1 MIGEVRGAGEPPR
14 DRGVQGGRPPG
25 STEPVGR
32 IRFMDRQRVNLD
44 GFAIEDPELGLTA
57 LRSSHDPE
65 PSLVVADGRVVELD
79 GVPEAEFDS
88 IDTYIARHS
97 LDLTVAEEAMALSD
111 VAFARLLV
119 DPAVPRGEIIRLSAG
134 ATPAKLARVLALL
147 RPPELVMTMTKLR
160 ARRTPSNQAHVT
172 NRLDDPLL
180 LAADAATA
188 AAFGFREIETTVP
201 VLGDAPSN
209 AVACLIG
216 AAFGADGVLIQCS
229 VEEAMELELGMRGL
243 TSYAE
248 TVSLYGTEQVF
259 TDGDD
264 TPWSK
269 AFLTSAYASRGMKMR
284 VSSGAGAEVL
294 MAGAQ
299 GKSMLY
305 LEARCV
311 ALARAIGAQGVQN
324 GGIDGASVAAAVPGG
339 LRELM
344 AENVMVMMRNLE
356 SCSGNDALMSESDMR
371 RTSRTLP
378 IVLAGSDFA
387 FSGFGSIQR
396 YDNMFG
402 PSNFN
407 AEDIDDFLAMQRDWG
422 VDGGLR
428 TVDSARIGEL
438 RREAAQ
444 ACRAVYAHLGLADFS
459 DEHVELAV
467 DAAGSKDLG
476 ETDTLAVLGAAHAI
490 RQRGLTVVDIVAALD
505 ECGYFHEAERTMAFA
520 RARLSGDYLQTSAI
534 FDEHLQVLSLVT
546 DPNDYG
552 GPGTGYEPS
561 AERQREIDAIRQ
573 ARGVSDLRA
582 SQARFAVPLLAPVG
596 PARLGSSGQGPRD
609 VVIGVSPAVGRDV
622 WRCLSGLAVTDVLRE
637 MLAGLEEEGCVGR
650 VVRFNDSVD
659 LGRIGLA
666 AARLAGSG
674 IGIGLQGKGTALI
687 HRRDLAPLANLEL
700 YSVAPTVTP
709 ALYRLLGANAAR
721 HAKGGTPDPAR
732 NPYSDEAIE
741 ARYHTTVIALMELE
755 RRRMVPG
762 APPEELSLEGL
773 T

>member
-1 MIGEVRGAGEPPR
+1 MASQPTSGAERPGES
-14 DRGVQGGRPPG
+14 DRER
-25 STEPVGR
+25 PVGR
-32 IRFMDRQRVNLD
+32 VRFMDAQRVNLD
-44 GFAIEDPELGLTA
+44 GFAREEAGLGLVA
-57 LRSSHDPE
+57 LRSPHDPE
-65 PSLVVADGRVVELD
+65 PGVVVRDGRVVELD
-79 GVPEAEFDS
+79 GVPEASFDA
-88 IDTYIARHS
+88 IDTYIARHG
-97 LDLTVAEEAMALSD
+97 LDLTATAEAMGLSD
-111 VAFARLLV
+111 VEFARRLV
-119 DPAVPRGEIIRLSAG
+119 RPDVPRAEIVRLSAG
-134 ATPAKLARVLALL
+134 ASPAKLARVLALL
-147 RPPELVMTMTKLR
+147 RPAELGQAMTKLR

-180 LAADAATA
+180 LAADSATA

-201 VLGDAPSN
+201 VLADAPSN
-209 AVACLIG
+209 ALACLIG
-216 AAFGADGVLIQCS
+216 AAVGAQGVLMQCS
-229 VEEAMELELGMRGL
+229 VEEALELELGMRGL

-248 TVSLYGTEQVF
+248 TISLYGTEQVF
-259 TDGDD
+259 VDGDD

-294 MAGAQ
+294 MAGAE

-324 GGIDGASVAAAVPGG
+324 GGIDGASVAASVPRG

-344 AENVMVMMRNLE
+344 AENLMAMMRNLE

-378 IVLAGSDFA
+378 IVLAGSDFM

-428 TVDSARIGEL
+428 TVPAAQIGAV
-438 RREAAQ
+438 RRDGAQ
-444 ACRAVYAHLGLADFS
+444 ACRAVYHYLGLADFT
-459 DEHVELAV
+459 DDHLERAV

-476 ETDTLAVLGAAHAI
+476 ETDTLAVVSAAQAI
-490 RQRGLTVVDIVAALD
+490 REGGLSVLDVIAALD
-505 ECGYFHEAERTMAFA
+505 ETGYEAAAERIMAMT
-520 RARLSGDYLQTSAI
+520 RARLAGDYLQTSAI
-534 FDEHLQVLSLVT
+534 FDEELRVLSLVT
-546 DPNDYG
+546 DPNDYA

-561 AERQREIDAIRQ
+561 PERQREIDDIRQ
-573 ARGVSDLRA
+573 QRGVEDLRA
-582 SQARFAVPLLAPVG
+582 EQARFAAPLLTVTG
-596 PARLGSSGQGPRD
+596 PASPGQDPRD

-622 WRCLSGLAVTDVLRE
+622 WRCLSGITVPAVLAEL
-637 MLAGLEEEGCVGR
+637 LSGLEEEGCVGR
-650 VVRFNDSVD
+650 LVRFSDTVD

-700 YSVAPTVTP
+700 YSVAPTVTRE
-709 ALYRLLGANAAR
+709 LYRLLGANAAR
-721 HAKGGTPDPAR
+721 HARGSTPDPAR

-741 ARYHTTVIALMELE
+741 ARYHTNVIALMALE
-755 RRRMVPG
+755 RAWVRPG
-762 APPEELSLEGL
+762 SAAEELSQEGL
-773 T
+773 R

>member
-1 MIGEVRGAGEPPR
+1 MAGPATGDPGRVAGETTIR
-14 DRGVQGGRPPG
+14 SGKSVVKSGR
-25 STEPVGR
+25 E
-32 IRFMDRQRVNLD
+32 RFMDAQRVNLD
-44 GFAIEDPELGLTA
+44 GFAAPDPSLGLVA
-57 LRSSHDPE
+57 MDAPADPV
-65 PSLVVADGRVVELD
+65 PSLVVAGGVVVEMD
-79 GVPEAEFDS
+79 GVAEADFDS
-88 IDTYIARHS
+88 LDAFIARHG
-97 LDLTVAEEAMALSD
+97 LDLDVAAETMALTD
-111 VAFARLLV
+111 PEFARLLV
-119 DPAVPRGEIIRLSAG
+119 DPFTPRAEVIRLAAG

-147 RPPELVMTMTKLR
+147 RPAELTMAMTKLR

-188 AAFGFREIETTVP
+188 TAFGFREVETTVP
-201 VLGDAPSN
+201 VLADAPSN
-209 AVACLIG
+209 AVACLVG
-216 AAFGADGVLIQCS
+216 ATVAAPGVLIQCS
-229 VEEAMELELGMRGL
+229 VEEAAELELGMRGL

-248 TVSLYGTEQVF
+248 TVSLYGTEPVF

-299 GKSMLY
+299 AKSMLY
-305 LEARCV
+305 LESRCV

-324 GGIDGASVAAAVPGG
+324 GGIDGASVAAAVPSG

-344 AENVMVMMRNLE
+344 AENVMAMARNLE

-378 IVLAGSDFA
+378 IVLAGSDFV

-428 TVDSARIGEL
+428 TVAPGRLLSL

-444 ACRAVYAHLGLADFS
+444 VCADVYRYLGLADFS
-459 DEHVELAV
+459 HAELAA

-476 ETDTLAVLGAAHAI
+476 ETDTLAVLGAAQAI
-490 RQRGLTVVDIVAALD
+490 RHRGLTVVDIVTALD
-505 ECGYFHEAERTMAFA
+505 ECGYPEYAERALAFV
-520 RARLSGDYLQTSAI
+520 RARLAGDYLQTSAI
-534 FDEHLQVLSLVT
+534 FDEQLSVLSLVT
-546 DPNDYG
+546 DPNDYA
-552 GPGTGYEPS
+552 GPGTGYVPPP
-561 AERQREIDAIRQ
+561 ARQAEIDAIRQ
-573 ARGVSDLRA
+573 VRGVEDLRR
-582 SQARFAVPLLAPVG
+582 SQSLMALPGLLRPVG
-596 PARLGSSGQGPRD
+596 AASAGTSPRD
-609 VVIGVSPAVGRDV
+609 VVIGVSPALGADV
-622 WRCLSGLAVTDVLRE
+622 WQCLSGLSVADVLRE

-650 VVRFNDSVD
+650 VVRFPATVD
-659 LGRIGLA
+659 LGQIGLR
-666 AARLAGSG
+666 AARLSGSG

-700 YSVAPTVTP
+700 YSVAPSVTLE
-709 ALYRLLGANAAR
+709 LYRLLGANAAR
-721 HAKGGTPDPAR
+721 HAKGATPDPAR

-755 RRRMVPG
+755 RARVLPG
-762 APPEELSLEGL
+762 APAVELSLEGL
-773 T
+773 L

>member
-1 MIGEVRGAGEPPR
+1 MNAP
-14 DRGVQGGRPPG
+14 GGSER
-25 STEPVGR
+25 VGR

-44 GFAIEDPELGLTA
+44 GFAVEDAELGLTA
-57 LRSSHDPE
+57 LRSPHDPE
-65 PSLVVADGRVVELD
+65 PGLVITSGRVAELD
-79 GVPEAEFDS
+79 GVPEPGFDS
-88 IDTYIARHS
+88 IDTYIARHG
-97 LDLTVAEEAMALSD
+97 LDLSVAPEVMALSD

-119 DPAVPRGEIIRLSAG
+119 DPAVPRHEIVRLSAG
-134 ATPAKLARVLALL
+134 ATPAKLARVLAKL
-147 RPPELVMTMTKLR
+147 RPPELVMAMTKLR

-299 GKSMLY
+299 GCSMLY

-378 IVLAGSDFA
+378 IVLAGSDFV

-428 TVDSARIGEL
+428 TVSPARIAEL

-444 ACRAVYAHLGLADFS
+444 ACRAVYAHLGLADFT

-505 ECGYFHEAERTMAFA
+505 ECGYFHEAERTVAFA

-534 FDEHLQVLSLVT
+534 FDEHLAVLSLVT
-546 DPNDYG
+546 DPNDYL

-561 AERQREIDAIRQ
+561 PERQREIDAIRQ
-573 ARGVSDLRA
+573 ARGVADLRA
-582 SQARFAVPLLAPVG
+582 EQARFAVPLLSSAG
-596 PARLGSSGQGPRD
+596 PARPGSSGQGPRD

-637 MLAGLEEEGCVGR
+637 MLAGLEEEGCAGR

-700 YSVAPTVTP
+700 YSVAPTVT
-709 ALYRLLGANAAR
+709 ASLYRLLGANAAR

-755 RRRMVPG
+755 RRRMSPG
-762 APPEELSLEGL
+762 AQPEELSLEGL
-773 T
+773 L

>member
-1 MIGEVRGAGEPPR
+1 M
-14 DRGVQGGRPPG
+14 
-25 STEPVGR
+25 
-32 IRFMDRQRVNLD
+32 
-44 GFAIEDPELGLTA
+44 
-57 LRSSHDPE
+57 
-65 PSLVVADGRVVELD
+65 
-79 GVPEAEFDS
+79 
-88 IDTYIARHS
+88 
-97 LDLTVAEEAMALSD
+97 
-111 VAFARLLV
+111 
-119 DPAVPRGEIIRLSAG
+119 
-134 ATPAKLARVLALL
+134 
-147 RPPELVMTMTKLR
+147 
-160 ARRTPSNQAHVT
+160 
-172 NRLDDPLL
+172 
-180 LAADAATA
+180 
-188 AAFGFREIETTVP
+188 
-201 VLGDAPSN
+201 
-209 AVACLIG
+209 
-216 AAFGADGVLIQCS
+216 
-229 VEEAMELELGMRGL
+229 
-243 TSYAE
+243 
-248 TVSLYGTEQVF
+248 SLYGTEQVF

-294 MAGAQ
+294 MAGARGQ
-299 GKSMLY
+299 SMLY

-324 GGIDGASVAAAVPGG
+324 GGIDGASVAAAVPSG

-422 VDGGLR
+422 IDGGLR
-428 TVDSARIGEL
+428 TVAPARIGEL

-444 ACRAVYAHLGLADFS
+444 ACRAVYAHLGLADFTDS
-459 DEHVELAV
+459 HVDLAT

-476 ETDTLAVLGAAHAI
+476 ETDTLAVLSAAHAI

-505 ECGYFHEAERTMAFA
+505 ECGYFEAAERAVAFV

-534 FDEHLQVLSLVT
+534 FDEQLGVLSLVT

-552 GPGTGYEPS
+552 PGVG
-561 AERQREIDAIRQ
+561 A
-573 ARGVSDLRA
+573 ARPGL
-582 SQARFAVPLLAPVG
+582 
-596 PARLGSSGQGPRD
+596 GPRD

-622 WRCLSGLAVTDVLRE
+622 WQCLSGLAITEVLRE
-637 MLAGLEEEGCVGR
+637 MLAGLEEEGCAGR

-700 YSVAPTVTP
+700 YSVAPSVTLE
-709 ALYRLLGANAAR
+709 LYRLLGANAAR

-755 RRRMVPG
+755 RRRMDAA

-773 T
+773 K

>member
-1 MIGEVRGAGEPPR
+1 MAVPA
-14 DRGVQGGRPPG
+14 DQ
-25 STEPVGR
+25 PVGR
-32 IRFMDRQRVNLD
+32 IRFMDQQRVNLD
-44 GFAIEDPELGLTA
+44 GFAVEDPGLGLVA
-57 LRSSHDPE
+57 LRSPGDPA
-65 PSLVVADGRVVELD
+65 PGLVISAGRVTELD
-79 GVPEAEFDS
+79 GVAEPDFDS
-88 IDTYIARHS
+88 IDSYIARHG
-97 LDLTVAEEAMALSD
+97 LDLTVAGEAMGLPDAE
-111 VAFARLLV
+111 FARRV
-119 DPAVPRGEIIRLSAG
+119 VSPDVPRAEIIRLSAG

-147 RPPELVMTMTKLR
+147 RPAELGLAMTKLR
-160 ARRTPSNQAHVT
+160 GRRTPSNQAHVT

-180 LAADAATA
+180 LAADSATA
-188 AAFGFREIETTVP
+188 AAFGFREVETTVP
-201 VLGDAPSN
+201 VLADAPSN

-216 AAFGADGVLIQCS
+216 ASVASPGVLIQCS
-229 VEEAMELELGMRGL
+229 VEEALELELGMRGL

-248 TVSLYGTEQVF
+248 TISLYGTEQVF

-294 MAGAQ
+294 MAGAEE
-299 GKSMLY
+299 KSMLY

-324 GGIDGASVAAAVPGG
+324 GGIDGASVAASVPGG

-344 AENVMVMMRNLE
+344 AENLMAMMRNLE

-378 IVLAGSDFA
+378 IVLAGSDFV

-428 TVDSARIGEL
+428 TVPAGRIGAL
-438 RREAAQ
+438 RREAAE
-444 ACRAVYAHLGLADFS
+444 ACRAVYRQLGLADFT
-459 DEHVELAV
+459 DEHVERAV

-476 ETDTLAVLGAAHAI
+476 ETDTLAVVGAAHAI
-490 RQRGLTVVDIVAALD
+490 REGGLTVVNVVAALD
-505 ECGYFHEAERTMAFA
+505 ETGYEDAAEKIMEMT
-520 RARLSGDYLQTSAI
+520 RARLSGDYLQTAAI
-534 FDEHLQVLSLVT
+534 FDESLRVLSLVT
-546 DPNDYG
+546 DPNDYA
-552 GPGTGYEPS
+552 GPGSGYEPGP
-561 AERQREIDAIRQ
+561 ARQAEIDAIRQ
-573 ARGVSDLRA
+573 ARGVADLRA
-582 SQARFAVPLLAPVG
+582 EQAAAAAEGLLG
-596 PARLGSSGQGPRD
+596 PAGPAAGGQDPRD

-622 WRCLSGLAVTDVLRE
+622 WRSLSGLTVPQVLSE
-637 MLAGLEEEGCVGR
+637 LLAGLEEEGCTGR
-650 VVRFNDSVD
+650 VVRFSDTVD

-666 AARLAGSG
+666 AAKLAGSG

-700 YSVAPTVTP
+700 YSVAPSVTP
-709 ALYRLLGANAAR
+709 ELYRLLGANAAR

-741 ARYHTTVIALMELE
+741 ARYHTTVIALMALE
-755 RRRMVPG
+755 RAWVRPG
-762 APPEELSLEGL
+762 APAEELSRKGL
-773 T
+773 Q

>member
-1 MIGEVRGAGEPPR
+1 MDARLPPEGGTPRSSLRTPPQETIGRV
-14 DRGVQGGRPPG
+14 
-25 STEPVGR
+25 
-32 IRFMDRQRVNLD
+32 RFMDAQRVNLD
-44 GFAIEDPELGLTA
+44 GFAAPDPRLGLIA
-57 LRSSHDPE
+57 MSAPGDPA
-65 PSLVVADGRVVELD
+65 PSLVITEGRVTELD
-79 GVPEAEFDS
+79 GRAEADFDS
-88 IDTYIARHS
+88 IDEFIARHG
-97 LDLTVAEEAMALSD
+97 LDLAAAGEAMALD
-111 VAFARLLV
+111 DIALARLMV
-119 DPAVPRGEIIRLSAG
+119 DPFTPRAEVIRLTAG
-134 ATPAKLARVLALL
+134 VTPAKLARVLALL
-147 RPPELVMTMTKLR
+147 APAELTMAMTKLR

-188 AAFGFREIETTVP
+188 AAFGFREVETTVP
-201 VLGDAPSN
+201 VLADAPSN

-216 AAFGADGVLIQCS
+216 ATVASPGVLIQCS
-229 VEEAMELELGMRGL
+229 VEEAAELELGMRGL

-269 AFLTSAYASRGMKMR
+269 AFLASAYASRGMKMR

-294 MAGAQ
+294 MAGAE

-305 LEARCV
+305 LESRCV

-324 GGIDGASVAAAVPGG
+324 GGIDGASVAASVPSG

-344 AENVMVMMRNLE
+344 AENVMVMARGLE

-378 IVLAGSDFA
+378 IVLAGSDFV

-422 VDGGLR
+422 IDGGLR
-428 TVDSARIGEL
+428 TVSPARLAEL

-444 ACRAVYAHLGLADFS
+444 ACADVYRYLGLADFT
-459 DEHVELAV
+459 HVDLAA

-476 ETDTLAVLGAAHAI
+476 EVDTLAILGAAQAI
-490 RQRGLTVVDIVAALD
+490 AQRGLTAVDIVAALD
-505 ECGYFHEAERTMAFA
+505 ECGYPDYAERSLAFV
-520 RARLSGDYLQTSAI
+520 RARLAGDYLQTSAI
-534 FDEHLQVLSLVT
+534 FDEQLNVLSLVT
-546 DPNDYG
+546 DPNDYA
-552 GPGTGYEPS
+552 GPGTGYAP
-561 AERQREIDAIRQ
+561 APARQAEIDAIRQ
-573 ARGVSDLRA
+573 VRGVEDLRA
-582 SQARFAVPLLAPVG
+582 AQARSGARQRQATPGLLAPLG
-596 PARLGSSGQGPRD
+596 PAGPGTDPRD
-609 VVIGVSPAVGRDV
+609 VVIGVSPALALDV
-622 WRCLSGLAVTDVLRE
+622 WECLSGQPVRDVVAE
-637 MLAGLEEEGCVGR
+637 ILAGLEEEGCTAR
-650 VVRFNDSVD
+650 VVRFPATVD
-659 LGRIGLA
+659 LGQIGLL
-666 AARLAGSG
+666 AARLSGSG

-700 YSVAPTVTP
+700 YSVAPSVTP
-709 ALYRLLGANAAR
+709 QLYRLLGANAAR
-721 HAKGGTPDPAR
+721 HAKGATPDPAR

-755 RRRMVPG
+755 RARVLPG
-762 APPEELSLEGL
+762 AAPVELSLEGFR
-773 T
+773 

>member
-1 MIGEVRGAGEPPR
+1 
-14 DRGVQGGRPPG
+14 
-25 STEPVGR
+25 
-32 IRFMDRQRVNLD
+32 MDAQRVNLD
-44 GFAIEDPELGLTA
+44 GFAVPDPALGLVA
-57 LRSSHDPE
+57 MDAPADP
-65 PSLVVADGRVVELD
+65 PPGLVIADGRVVEMD
-79 GVPEAEFDS
+79 GVTEADFDS
-88 IDTYIARHS
+88 IDAFIARHG
-97 LDLTVAEEAMALSD
+97 LDLDVAAETMALTD
-111 VAFARLLV
+111 TDFARLFV
-119 DPAVPRGEIIRLSAG
+119 DTCTPRAEVIRLAAG

-147 RPPELVMTMTKLR
+147 RPAELTIAMTKLR

-188 AAFGFREIETTVP
+188 AAFGFREVETTVP
-201 VLGDAPSN
+201 VLADAPSN

-216 AAFGADGVLIQCS
+216 ATVAAPGVLIQCS
-229 VEEAMELELGMRGL
+229 VEEAAELELGMRGL

-294 MAGAQ
+294 MAGAEA
-299 GKSMLY
+299 KSMLY
-305 LEARCV
+305 LESRCV

-324 GGIDGASVAAAVPGG
+324 GGIDGASVAAAVPSG

-344 AENVMVMMRNLE
+344 AENVMVMARNLE

-378 IVLAGSDFA
+378 IVLAGSDFV

-428 TVDSARIGEL
+428 TVPPGRLLDL

-444 ACRAVYAHLGLADFS
+444 VCADVYRYLGLADFS
-459 DEHVELAV
+459 HVGLAA

-476 ETDTLAVLGAAHAI
+476 ETDTLAVLGAAQAI
-490 RQRGLTVVDIVAALD
+490 RHRGLTVVDIVTALD
-505 ECGYFHEAERTMAFA
+505 ECGYPEYAMRTLAFV
-520 RARLSGDYLQTSAI
+520 RARLAGDYLQTSAI
-534 FDEHLQVLSLVT
+534 FDEQLSVLSLIT
-546 DPNDYG
+546 DPNDYA
-552 GPGTGYEPS
+552 GPGTGYVPPP
-561 AERQREIDAIRQ
+561 ARQAEIDAIRQ
-573 ARGVSDLRA
+573 VRGVEDLRR
-582 SQARFAVPLLAPVG
+582 SQSALAVPGLFRPVG
-596 PARLGSSGQGPRD
+596 AASAGTSPRD
-609 VVIGVSPAVGRDV
+609 VVIGVSPALGVDV
-622 WRCLSGLAVTDVLRE
+622 WQCLSGASVADVLRE
-637 MLAGLEEEGCVGR
+637 VLAGLEEEGCAGR
-650 VVRFNDSVD
+650 VVRFPATVD
-659 LGRIGLA
+659 LGQIGLA
-666 AARLAGSG
+666 AARLSGSG
-674 IGIGLQGKGTALI
+674 IAIGLQGKGTALI

-700 YSVAPTVTP
+700 YSVAPSVTLD
-709 ALYRLLGANAAR
+709 LYRLLGANAAR
-721 HAKGGTPDPAR
+721 HAKGATPDPAR

-755 RRRMVPG
+755 RARVVPG
-762 APPEELSLEGL
+762 AAPVELSLDGL
-773 T
+773 L

>member
-1 MIGEVRGAGEPPR
+1 MMEPI
-14 DRGVQGGRPPG
+14 
-25 STEPVGR
+25 GR

-44 GFAIEDPELGLTA
+44 GFAVENAELGLVA
-57 LRSSHDPE
+57 LRSPYDPE
-65 PSLVVADGRVVELD
+65 PSVTIAGGRITELD
-79 GVPEAEFDS
+79 GVPEADFDS
-88 IDTYIARHS
+88 IDTFIARHGI
-97 LDLTVAEEAMALSD
+97 DVPAAAEAMALPD
-111 VAFARLLV
+111 VAFARLLT
-119 DPAVPRGEIIRLSAG
+119 DPAVPRSEIIRLSAG
-134 ATPAKLARVLALL
+134 ATPAKLARVLAVLK
-147 RPPELVMTMTKLR
+147 PHELGMAMAKLR
-160 ARRTPSNQAHVT
+160 SRRTPSNQAHVT

-216 AAFGADGVLIQCS
+216 AAVASQGVLIQCS
-229 VEEAMELELGMRGL
+229 VEEAAELELGMRGL

-269 AFLTSAYASRGMKMR
+269 AFLTAAYASRGMKMR

-294 MAGAQ
+294 MAGAER
-299 GKSMLY
+299 KSMLY

-311 ALARAIGAQGVQN
+311 ALARAVGAQGVQN
-324 GGIDGASVAAAVPGG
+324 GGIDGASVAASVPGG

-422 VDGGLR
+422 IDGGLR
-428 TVDSARIGEL
+428 TVPPDRLAGL

-444 ACRAVYAHLGLADFS
+444 ACRAVYGYLGLADFTDS
-459 DEHVELAV
+459 HVELAV

-476 ETDTLAVLGAAHAI
+476 ETGTLAVLAAAHAI
-490 RQRGLTVVDIVAALD
+490 RQRGLTVVDIVTALD
-505 ECGYFHEAERTMAFA
+505 ECGYPELAGRTVAFLQ
-520 RARLSGDYLQTSAI
+520 ARLTGDYLQTSAI
-534 FDEHLQVLSLVT
+534 FDEQLAVLSLVT
-546 DPNDYG
+546 DPNDYA

-561 AERQREIDAIRQ
+561 PACRREIDAIRQ
-573 ARGVSDLRA
+573 ARGVEDLRA
-582 SQARFAVPLLAPVG
+582 SQARHAAPGRLRAAG
-596 PARLGSSGQGPRD
+596 PAAPGSDPRD
-609 VVIGVSPAVGRDV
+609 VVVGVSPAVGRDV
-622 WRCLSGLAVTDVLRE
+622 WRCLSGLAVADVLRE
-637 MLAGLEEEGCVGR
+637 ILAGLEEEGCTGR
-650 VVRFNDSVD
+650 IVRFGDTVD
-659 LGRIGLA
+659 LGQIGLA
-666 AARLAGSG
+666 AARLSGSG

-687 HRRDLAPLANLEL
+687 HRRGLAPLANLEL
-700 YSVAPTVTP
+700 YSVAPTIT
-709 ALYRLLGANAAR
+709 AELYRLLGANAAR

-755 RRRMVPG
+755 RRRVDTAAG
-762 APPEELSLEGL
+762 PETLELS
-773 T
+773 

>member
-1 MIGEVRGAGEPPR
+1 
-14 DRGVQGGRPPG
+14 
-25 STEPVGR
+25 
-32 IRFMDRQRVNLD
+32 MDAQRVNLD
-44 GFAIEDPELGLTA
+44 GFAAPDPKLGLVA
-57 LRSSHDPE
+57 MASPGDPV
-65 PSLVVADGRVVELD
+65 PGITIVDGRVTGLD
-79 GVPEAEFDS
+79 GRAEQDFDS
-88 IDTYIARHS
+88 IDAFIARHG
-97 LDLTVAEEAMALSD
+97 LDLATAQEANALDD
-111 VAFARLLV
+111 VQFARLLV
-119 DPAVPRGEIIRLSAG
+119 DPFTPRAEVVRLSGG
-134 ATPAKLARVLALL
+134 ATPAKLARVLAILT
-147 RPPELVMTMTKLR
+147 PAELTMAMTKLR

-201 VLGDAPSN
+201 VLADAPSN

-216 AAFGADGVLIQCS
+216 ATVASPGVLIQCS
-229 VEEAMELELGMRGL
+229 VEEAAELELGMRGL

-294 MAGAQ
+294 MAGAE

-305 LEARCV
+305 LESRCV

-324 GGIDGASVAAAVPGG
+324 GGIDGASVAASVPSG

-344 AENVMVMMRNLE
+344 AENVMVMARGLE

-422 VDGGLR
+422 IDGALR
-428 TVDSARIGEL
+428 TVQPARLYAL

-444 ACRAVYAHLGLADFS
+444 ACADVYRYLGLADLS
-459 DEHVELAV
+459 HVELAA

-476 ETDTLAVLGAAHAI
+476 DTDTLAVLTAAHAI
-490 RQRGLTVVDIVAALD
+490 RQRGLTVLDIVAALD
-505 ECGYFHEAERTMAFA
+505 ECGYPEYCERALQFA
-520 RARLSGDYLQTSAI
+520 AARLAGDYLQTSAI
-534 FDEHLQVLSLVT
+534 FDERLTVLSAVT
-546 DPNDYG
+546 DPNDYA
-552 GPGTGYEPS
+552 GPGTGYAPTP
-561 AERQREIDAIRQ
+561 ARQAEIDAIRQ
-573 ARGVSDLRA
+573 VRTIDGLRA
-582 SQARFAVPLLAPVG
+582 EQAAHGERAQRATRARARPAAPGTAREPEVTPLLLAPRG
-596 PARLGSSGQGPRD
+596 PAVVGSDPRD
-609 VVIGVSPAVGRDV
+609 VVVGVSPALAVDV
-622 WRCLSGLAVTDVLRE
+622 WQCLSGLLVTDALNE
-637 MLAGLEEEGCVGR
+637 ILAGLEEEGCNGR
-650 VVRFNDSVD
+650 IVRFASTVD
-659 LGRIGLA
+659 LGQIGLQS
-666 AARLAGSG
+666 ARLSGSG
-674 IGIGLQGKGTALI
+674 IGIGLQAKGTALI

-700 YSVAPTVTP
+700 YSVAPSVTLE
-709 ALYRLLGANAAR
+709 LYRLLGANAAR
-721 HAKGGTPDPAR
+721 HAKGATPDPAR

-755 RRRMVPG
+755 RARVVPG
-762 APPEELSLEGL
+762 AAPEELSLEGL
-773 T
+773 R

>member
-1 MIGEVRGAGEPPR
+1 MN
-14 DRGVQGGRPPG
+14 
-25 STEPVGR
+25 TPVGR
-32 IRFMDRQRVNLD
+32 IRFMDQQRVNLD
-44 GFAIEDPELGLTA
+44 GFAIEDPDLGLAA
-57 LRSSHDPE
+57 LRSPHDPE

-88 IDTYIARHS
+88 IDAYIARHG

-147 RPPELVMTMTKLR
+147 RPPELVMAMTKLR

-428 TVDSARIGEL
+428 TVDAARIGEL

-444 ACRAVYAHLGLADFS
+444 ACRAVYAHLGLADFT

-505 ECGYFHEAERTMAFA
+505 ECGYSSEAERTMAFA

-561 AERQREIDAIRQ
+561 PERQREIDTIRQ

-596 PARLGSSGQGPRD
+596 SARPGSSGQGPRD

>member
-1 MIGEVRGAGEPPR
+1 MSSELNS
-14 DRGVQGGRPPG
+14 DQ
-25 STEPVGR
+25 PVGR

-44 GFAIEDPELGLTA
+44 GFAVEDVGLGLIA
-57 LRSSHDPE
+57 LRSPDDPE
-65 PSLVVADGRVVELD
+65 PGLVISGGRVVEMD
-79 GVPEAEFDS
+79 GVAEGDFDS
-88 IDTYIARHS
+88 IDSYIARHG
-97 LDLTVAEEAMALSD
+97 LDLASATEAMALSD
-111 VAFARLLV
+111 VQFARLAV
-119 DPAVPRGEIIRLSAG
+119 DPDVPRAEVIRLSAG

-147 RPPELVMTMTKLR
+147 TPPELGLAMAKLR

-180 LAADAATA
+180 LAADSATA

-201 VLGDAPSN
+201 VLADAPSN

-216 AAFGADGVLIQCS
+216 AAVGAQGVLIQCS
-229 VEEAMELELGMRGL
+229 VEEALELELGMRGL

-294 MAGAQ
+294 MAGAER
-299 GKSMLY
+299 KSMLY

-324 GGIDGASVAAAVPGG
+324 GGIDGASVAASVPGG

-344 AENVMVMMRNLE
+344 AENVMAMMRNLE

-378 IVLAGSDFA
+378 IVLAGSDFV

-422 VDGGLR
+422 IDGGLR
-428 TVDSARIGEL
+428 TVPPPRIGEL
-438 RREAAQ
+438 RREAAL
-444 ACRAVYAHLGLADFS
+444 ACRAVYSHLGLADFT

-476 ETDTLAVLGAAHAI
+476 ETDTLAVVSAAHAI
-490 RQRGLTVVDIVAALD
+490 REGGLTVVDIVAALD
-505 ECGYFHEAERTMAFA
+505 QTGYETEAQRVVEMT
-520 RARLSGDYLQTSAI
+520 RARLAGDYLQTSAI
-534 FDEHLQVLSLVT
+534 FDERLRVLSLVT
-546 DPNDYG
+546 DPNDYT
-552 GPGTGYEPS
+552 GPGTGYAPS
-561 AERQREIDAIRQ
+561 PERQREIDGIRQ
-573 ARGVSDLRA
+573 ARGVDDLRA
-582 SQARFAVPLLAPVG
+582 EQARAAVPLLAAAG
-596 PARLGSSGQGPRD
+596 PARAGQDPRD
-609 VVIGVSPAVGRDV
+609 VVIGVSPSVGRDV
-622 WRCLSGLAVTDVLRE
+622 WRCLSGLHVTEALAE
-637 MLAGLEEEGCVGR
+637 LLAGLEEEGCAGR
-650 VVRFNDSVD
+650 VVRFNDTVD

-687 HRRDLAPLANLEL
+687 HRRDLSPLANLEL
-700 YSVAPTVTP
+700 YSVAPAVTP
-709 ALYRLLGANAAR
+709 ELYRLLGANAAR
-721 HAKGGTPDPAR
+721 HAKGATPDPAR
-732 NPYSDEAIE
+732 NPYTDEAIE
-741 ARYHTTVIALMELE
+741 ARYHTTVIALMALE
-755 RRRMVPG
+755 RAWVRPG
-762 APPEELSLEGL
+762 APAEELSREGL
-773 T
+773 R

>member
-1 MIGEVRGAGEPPR
+1 MSASPEPI
-14 DRGVQGGRPPG
+14 
-25 STEPVGR
+25 GR
-32 IRFMDRQRVNLD
+32 IRFMDQQRVNLD
-44 GFAIEDPELGLTA
+44 GFAVEDPELGLTA
-57 LRSSHDPE
+57 LRSPHDPE
-65 PSLVVADGRVVELD
+65 PSLVVEQGRVVELD

-88 IDTYIARHS
+88 IDAYIARHG
-97 LDLTVAEEAMALSD
+97 LDLGVAGETMALED

-119 DPAVPRGEIIRLSAG
+119 DPAVPRQEIIRLSAG

-147 RPPELVMTMTKLR
+147 RPAELVMAMTKLR

-201 VLGDAPSN
+201 VLADAPSN

-229 VEEAMELELGMRGL
+229 VEEALELELGMRGL

-294 MAGAQ
+294 MAGAC

-324 GGIDGASVAAAVPGG
+324 GGIDGASVAASVPNG

-428 TVDSARIGEL
+428 TVAPARIAEL

-444 ACRAVYAHLGLADFS
+444 ACRAVYAHLGLADFT
-459 DEHVELAV
+459 DEHVDLAV
-467 DAAGSKDLG
+467 DAAGSKDLLPVS
-476 ETDTLAVLGAAHAI
+476 DSLAILGAAEAI

-505 ECGYFHEAERTMAFA
+505 ECGYFDVAERAVAFV

-534 FDEHLQVLSLVT
+534 FDSRLRVLSLVT
-546 DPNDYG
+546 DPNDYA
-552 GPGTGYEPS
+552 GPGTGYAPS
-561 AERQREIDAIRQ
+561 PERQREIDAIRQ
-573 ARGVSDLRA
+573 ARGVSDLRS
-582 SQARFAVPLLAPVG
+582 SQARYAVPLLSAAG
-596 PARLGSSGQGPRD
+596 PALPGQGPRD

-622 WRCLSGLAVTDVLRE
+622 WRCLSGMAVTDVLRE
-637 MLAGLEEEGCVGR
+637 ILAGLEEEGCAGR
-650 VVRFNDSVD
+650 VVRFNDTVD

-755 RRRMVPG
+755 RRRMTPG

-773 T
+773 K